1 MFIFVRLGRIVFC
14 NESERIVFM
23 SRFENVH
30 VSFRFTAVLSAVLM
44 FFLVAFPLVY
54 VSDVGGS
61 FLCFS
66 GGPVFV
72 EVFRAFYNGLAI
84 SFWLIAMYLI
94 PFLCALAIFV
104 SSLIR
109 LKTPCIFA
117 SLTGL
122 IVMFLLIGLSLYTR
136 FLVRS
141 ELFSNVLSTYA
152 GITIHSIISL
162 LLFGMITVLSP
173 FTVTFKREYKAL
185 MIFSGLIL
193 IIVML
198 FPLYSS
204 YGGTWNIE
212 RNYNL
217 NRAVYSFFVSNY
229 AMYTETRMVSIELV
243 ALIGAIALFIGVSC
257 RMSSLCLIF
266 SFGAFVGMIW
276 CLCSLYIYADSI
288 DNEPFKYI
296 FGVNSHITIFF
307 WITLILFTLSMFWS
321 SSLAVKAF
329 REKRGQRSV
338 PDKKGFFSAL
348 FSRS

>member
-1 MFIFVRLGRIVFC
+1 
-14 NESERIVFM
+14 M

-30 VSFRFTAVLSAVLM
+30 VSFRFTAVLSAVLL
-44 FFLVAFPLVY
+44 FFLVVFPLVY

-61 FLCFS
+61 FLCLS

-94 PFLCALAIFV
+94 PFLCALVIFI

-162 LLFGMITVLSP
+162 FLFGCITILSP

-185 MIFSGLIL
+185 MVFSCLIL
-193 IIVML
+193 LTVVA
-198 FPLYSS
+198 FPIYSP

-217 NRAVYSFFVSNY
+217 NRAIYSLFSSNY
-229 AMYTETRMVSIELV
+229 SMYVEARMVSFEAV
-243 ALIGAIALFIGVSC
+243 AFIGAIALLLGVAA

-266 SFGAFVGMIW
+266 SFSGFVGLIW

-288 DNEPFKYI
+288 GADPISYV
-296 FGVNSHITIFF
+296 FGVNAHITLFY
-307 WITLILFTLSMFWS
+307 WITLGLFILSMFWS